1 MVCSWSSA
9 FRIFVRYVDPFRR
22 YSWSNSKVVQIVP
35 NFERFLSSKLCW
47 GQPFQNL
54 CSRYAYHPRLER
66 ALLVKFREVTPTTP
80 KVIGALML
88 IFKTNFKCAPLK
100 FFGEPQLGLWC
111 AQASLGESTGRVS
124 KFQVQHP
131 LRAEICSLL
140 KKSIWLGPNS
150 RCPTFWIVDQCL
162 PDLFLRTR

>member
-1 MVCSWSSA
+1 MLIRSGDIFDQTRKLSKSCQILNVFSLPNYAGGNPSKICVHVMPIIPAWS
-9 FRIFVRYVDPFRR
+9 
-22 YSWSNSKVVQIVP
+22 
-35 NFERFLSSKLCW
+35 
-47 GQPFQNL
+47 
-54 CSRYAYHPRLER
+54 R